1 MSLFEQQLFKNH
13 SCCQDSNADPPFMK
27 RRSEAHLRAPVSGLG
42 RSGLWL
48 ERKARLCLLHSS
60 SGHHTNRCGL
70 SPVRIL
76 GAMPNPPLQK
86 GSIRLRLGVDD
97 QANLRIRILV
107 LIAAVTVTTGVVDWA
122 TFREVNNS
130 GPLEASFRSVG

>member
-1 MSLFEQQLFKNH
+1 
-13 SCCQDSNADPPFMK
+13 
-27 RRSEAHLRAPVSGLG
+27 
-42 RSGLWL
+42 
-48 ERKARLCLLHSS
+48 
-60 SGHHTNRCGL
+60 
-70 SPVRIL
+70 
-76 GAMPNPPLQK
+76 MPNPPLQK